1 MGFISAV
8 LVCWFTDCSE
18 NKMYENPNDDLAG
31 RISNC
36 FTNFQM
42 FITVTFSSKDSS
54 QTPPFSMPSKLL
66 ILHGEKKSYCFT
78 LSCVPESVS

>member
-8 LVCWFTDCSE
+8 LVCWLTDCSK
-18 NKMYENPNDDLAG
+18 NKMYENPNEDLAG

-42 FITVTFSSKDSS
+42 FITVKFSLTLD
-54 QTPPFSMPSKLL
+54 FSIKQDF
-66 ILHGEKKSYCFT
+66 ILHSLTRIKEVEYG
-78 LSCVPESVS
+78 

>member
-8 LVCWFTDCSE
+8 LVCWFTDCSK
-18 NKMYENPNDDLAG
+18 NKMYEKPNDDLAG

-42 FITVTFSSKDSS
+42 FITVKFSLTLD
-54 QTPPFSMPSKLL
+54 FSIKQD
-66 ILHGEKKSYCFT
+66 F
-78 LSCVPESVS
+78 VSFNLTRIKEVKYG